1 MSRQYDKGLTEGDCL
16 PEMHDYLVTLERF
29 PSDEL
34 TGYNRRGKYRILQ
47 DHITKLRVK
56 LADWIDE
63 HGISDEVAE
72 VGKATAFNLLF
83 VRCTENAAAILRNAP
98 GIIDIVLTEDIPI
111 ELY

>member
-1 MSRQYDKGLTEGDCL
+1 MSRQYDKGSTEGDYSSK
-16 PEMHDYLVTLERF
+16 MHDYLVTLERL
-29 PSDEL
+29 PSTEL
-34 TGYNRRGKYRILQ
+34 TEYNRREKYRILQ
-47 DHITKLRVK
+47 DYITKLRAK
-56 LADWIDE
+56 LTDWIDE
-63 HGISDEVAE
+63 HGISDEIAE